1 MKYVS
6 ITIKNNFFFYKIT
19 VNILIW
25 LFDGGPLRE

>member
-6 ITIKNNFFFYKIT
+6 IIKNNFFFYKIT